1 MVKLINLIFS
11 VCFATGHIHSGE
23 KKIIISVRQ
32 IKLAG
37 YLSAVWRT
45 LIFRPHRMHSARSA
59 KMRRP
64 IVTDILWSVCVSVC
78 WT

>member
-11 VCFATGHIHSGE
+11 VSFATGNIHSGE